1 MTTFQNCILRWQR
14 SKCRLLVIPSQRRK
28 ASTRILSYCRVTVS
42 TLQIADTKKL
52 KAAGICTVG
61 GIQMIMIKKLC
72 RIKGL
77 SEAMVDKM
85 KEAVLEDMW
94 NQSWL
99 LHCPSAIFEQ
109 RRNVFR
115 LITGFMK
122 LNKEVW
128 SPWPGLGRP
137 SLHTRCA

>member
-1 MTTFQNCILRWQR
+1 MQ
-14 SKCRLLVIPSQRRK
+14 
-28 ASTRILSYCRVTVS
+28 
-42 TLQIADTKKL
+42 
-52 KAAGICTVG
+52 AAGDTFAAEEESFYQ
-61 GIQMIMIKKLC
+61 GIKLLQSHGVNVADCRYQEVEGCWYLHSRGDSDDNDKKLC

-109 RRNVFR
+109 RRNLLR
-115 LITGFMK
+115 LTIGFIK
-122 LNKEVW
+122 LNMLPRGSLESMTITEVF
-128 SPWPGLGRP
+128 GEFRTGK
-137 SLHTRCA
+137 T